1 MIPRLMAPTLARLA
15 QSFPI
20 LGVTGPRQS
29 GKTTLVK
36 KLFADKPYV
45 TLEDPNERQFAK
57 EDPKGF
63 LKRFEAGAI
72 FDEAQRWP
80 DLFSY
85 LQGMVDED
93 RQPGRFILTGS
104 QQFNLLAGITQSLAG
119 RIGMTRLLPLQRAEL
134 KSAQELSMDLDNIN
148 TQILRGA
155 YPAIYSTYQKL
166 AKSDI
171 NQNERWQDWFASY
184 VATYIERD
192 VRQLLG
198 VHDLTTFQR
207 FMKLCAART
216 GQLLNVASLAG
227 EAGVSPTTARSWL
240 SILEVSDL
248 IYILAPYYQ
257 NFGKRLVKTPKL
269 YFVDTGLASWFLGI
283 RDEDTLAIHPIRG
296 ALFETYIVIE
306 HLKQR
311 YNKGKAADL
320 YFWRDNNGLES
331 DLVYEITTKVDGK
344 PALKLQTIE
353 IKSGATITSD
363 FVKAGKRTGK
373 YAGDFAAMPQL
384 IYGGDD
390 SYQRSGIDFV
400 SWKDLFAN
408 EEHSLVN

>member
-1 MIPRLMAPTLARLA
+1 MIPRLMADTLKRLTT
-15 QSFPI
+15 SFPI

-36 KLFADKPYV
+36 KLFSDKPYV
-45 TLEDPNERQFAK
+45 TLEDPNERQFAQ

-80 DLFSY
+80 ELFSY

-134 KSAQELSMDLDNIN
+134 KSASALKMDLDNIN

-155 YPAIYSTYQKL
+155 YPAIYSTHQPL
-166 AKSDI
+166 ANSDT
-171 NQNERWQDWFASY
+171 NQNQYRQDWFASY
-184 VATYIERD
+184 VTTYIERD
-192 VRQLLG
+192 VRQLVG
-198 VHDLTTFQR
+198 VQDLATFQR
-207 FMKLCAART
+207 FIKLCAART
-216 GQLLNVASLAG
+216 GQLLNLTSLAG
-227 EAGVSPTTARSWL
+227 EAGVSPTTAKSWL
-240 SILEVSDL
+240 SILETSDL
-248 IYILAPYYQ
+248 IYILSPYYQ
-257 NFGKRLVKTPKL
+257 NFGKRLVKAPKL
-269 YFVDTGLASWFLGI
+269 YFIDTGLAAWFLGV
-283 RDEDTLAIHPIRG
+283 RDEETLAIHPLRG
-296 ALFETYIVIE
+296 ALFETYIVTE

-311 YNKGKAADL
+311 YNKGMPADL
-320 YFWRDNNGLES
+320 YFWRDSNGYES
-331 DLVYEITTKVDGK
+331 DLVYEVTTQVDGK
-344 PALKLQTIE
+344 STLKLQTIE

-373 YAGDFAAMPQL
+373 FAGDFAITPQL
-384 IYGGDD
+384 IYGGDE
-390 SYQRSGIDFV
+390 SYQRSGIHFL
-400 SWKDLFAN
+400 SWKDLFT
-408 EEHSLVN
+408 H